1 MNLDRVPREGVI
13 DDGKTRYK
21 LIRCI
26 GRGGSSLIYEAKAIN
41 SDDEEYVRT
50 YLVKE
55 LYPYTKK
62 NLFFRD
68 QDTGKIYAIDE
79 TAKQMLERYKERMKT
94 EAERAA
100 LISENID
107 AYVQPPIQN
116 EGIFIDQKSQNVY
129 IIYDK
134 KTGMTLLEFL
144 ESNEFINL
152 SYQERCKKFIL
163 PFLFHL
169 HQHVRHI
176 DRDISHLINCFLLQY
191 PLQTDYPDL
200 LHNPP
205 NTP

>member
-41 SDDEEYVRT
+41 SEDEEYVRT

-107 AYVQPPIQN
+107 AYVQPP
-116 EGIFIDQKSQNVY
+116 S
-129 IIYDK
+129 
-134 KTGMTLLEFL
+134 
-144 ESNEFINL
+144 SN
-152 SYQERCKKFIL
+152 
-163 PFLFHL
+163 
-169 HQHVRHI
+169 
-176 DRDISHLINCFLLQY
+176 
-191 PLQTDYPDL
+191 
-200 LHNPP
+200 
-205 NTP
+205 